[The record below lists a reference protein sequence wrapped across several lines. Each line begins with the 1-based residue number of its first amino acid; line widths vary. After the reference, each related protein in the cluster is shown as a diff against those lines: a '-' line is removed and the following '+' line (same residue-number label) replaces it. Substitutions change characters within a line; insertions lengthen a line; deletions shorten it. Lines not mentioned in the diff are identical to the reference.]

1 MCGGGVRPN
10 KSPHVWSFFTG
21 DQLVSFNLLSSA
33 KPVYL
38 LQNSNFSQGKSST
51 IIFGTLL
58 WIRIFSTIKN
68 FIFIAFQ
75 IYWYLTS
82 ICFDQE

>member
-33 KPVYL
+33 KPL
-38 LQNSNFSQGKSST
+38 LSREKLDYHFWY
-51 IIFGTLL
+51 IIIDTD
-58 WIRIFSTIKN
+58 IFN
-68 FIFIAFQ
+68 N
-75 IYWYLTS
+75 
-82 ICFDQE
+82 